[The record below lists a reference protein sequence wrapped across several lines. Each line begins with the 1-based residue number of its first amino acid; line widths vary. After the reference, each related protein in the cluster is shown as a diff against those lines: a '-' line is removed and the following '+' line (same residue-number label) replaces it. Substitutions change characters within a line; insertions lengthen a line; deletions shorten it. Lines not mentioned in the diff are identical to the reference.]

1 LDSEGVLRG
10 PRIPYDPARGG
21 VGLEC
26 KVPSTEAFFPGHGSR
41 NAEPVPLRGD
51 EREGGRMW
59 DLDELKD
66 RRDIV
71 EAINWEMTPESAIET
86 YLEWGT
92 GWSRKDSYMSHSD
105 QESFYFVIYDWET
118 PLTVTLIRR
127 DVREVDELARIQAP
141 EELIR
146 SAIDEGGRKPGVG
159 VYAINAPL
167 KSWLR
172 KALNC

>member
-1 LDSEGVLRG
+1 MKRTAGTV
-10 PRIPYDPARGG
+10 PYDVATGG
-21 VGLEC
+21 LDLEC
-26 KVPSTEAFFPGHGSR
+26 EVPSKDSFCPGPGRRDAETE
-41 NAEPVPLRGD
+41 PLRGD

-59 DLDELKD
+59 DLDELKN

-92 GWSRKDSYMSHSD
+92 GWSRKDTYMSHSD
-105 QESFYFVIYDWET
+105 QESYYFVIYDWET
-118 PLTVTLIRR
+118 PLAVTLIRR

-146 SAIDEGGRKPGVG
+146 SAIHEGGRKPGVG

-167 KSWLR
+167 KSWL
-172 KALNC
+172 KEALNC